1 MIYGAKK
8 VILLEI
14 KKDYFFQ
21 IRFMMMQTA
30 LAVQPCKAAAIFYSA
45 LILSTASTVFS

>member
-8 VILLEI
+8 VILLDI

-21 IRFMMMQTA
+21 ILFIMMQA
-30 LAVQPCKAAAIFYSA
+30 ASAVWPCKAAANLYSA